1 MNISYVDVRRDFARR
16 TDCDAT
22 NSSRKYPYI
31 ATYPIS
37 LSSFILHS
45 FFFKVSFFFFIGHW
59 MYHCPYFHVVLD
71 QCETMFHYDDTEMVR
86 RFSLYCSCFHGEI
99 LDA

>member
-22 NSSRKYPYI
+22 NSSHKYPYI
-31 ATYPIS
+31 TTYPIS
-37 LSSFILHS
+37 LSSFTLRS
-45 FFFKVSFFFFIGHW
+45 FFFKVSFSFIGHW
-59 MYHCPYFHVVLD
+59 MYHCPCFHVVLD
-71 QCETMFHYDDTEMVR
+71 QCEMMFHYDDTEMVR
-86 RFSLYCSCFHGEI
+86 RFSLYRSCFHGEI

>member
-1 MNISYVDVRRDFARR
+1 MSTFAEILPGEQIAMLPIHRINIPILQLI
-16 TDCDAT
+16 
-22 NSSRKYPYI
+22 PYLCPPLLCI
-31 ATYPIS
+31 
-37 LSSFILHS
+37 LSSLRL
-45 FFFKVSFFFFIGHW
+45 VFFFIGHW

>member
-16 TDCDAT
+16 TDRDAT

-37 LSSFILHS
+37 LFFLTLRS
-45 FFFKVSFFFFIGHW
+45 FFFKVSFF
-59 MYHCPYFHVVLD
+59 YRALD
-71 QCETMFHYDDTEMVR
+71 VSLSV
-86 RFSLYCSCFHGEI
+86 FSRC
-99 LDA
+99 A

>member
-37 LSSFILHS
+37 L
-45 FFFKVSFFFFIGHW
+45 FFFCVLSSLRLVFFYRALDVSLS
-59 MYHCPYFHVVLD
+59 V
-71 QCETMFHYDDTEMVR
+71 
-86 RFSLYCSCFHGEI
+86 FSRC
-99 LDA
+99 A